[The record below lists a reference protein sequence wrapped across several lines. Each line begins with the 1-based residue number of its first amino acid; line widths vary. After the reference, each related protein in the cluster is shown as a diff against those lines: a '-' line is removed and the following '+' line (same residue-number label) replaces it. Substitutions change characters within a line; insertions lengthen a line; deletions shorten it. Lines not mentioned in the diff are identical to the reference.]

1 MKNELQA
8 SQQETNNSRAILTH
22 YSMEINKQLTLKGHD
37 SEVIKMSKQM
47 FLNSEPALNNN
58 GKVGVLLIE
67 LCEVFLGVRPENT
80 KTNVYKYATERLIEL
95 FNGITLKDIENA
107 FKTFKKGEK
116 TFYSLTVDEIIEIV
130 FIYWKKKQAVKYEI
144 NEIELKQEQE
154 LQREREAKE
163 FKRNSIAKYKEALK
177 NKSIELDEFE
187 SFTIAKKLAEKINPE
202 VKKTLF
208 DKAKEIHYEKSK
220 DENVFNIVP
229 SVNYIYAKLIVD
241 FSRVNNISYDE

>member
-1 MKNELQA
+1 
-8 SQQETNNSRAILTH
+8 
-22 YSMEINKQLTLKGHD
+22 
-37 SEVIKMSKQM
+37 MSKEM
-47 FLNSEPALNNN
+47 FLNSDPALNNN

-116 TFYSLTVDEIIEIV
+116 TYFSLTVDEIINIIS
-130 FIYWKKKQAVKYEI
+130 IYWRKKQAVKYEI
-144 NEIELKQEQE
+144 NEIELKREQE

-163 FKRNSIAKYKEALK
+163 FKRNSIIKYKEALK
-177 NKSIELDEFE
+177 DYSIELDEFE
-187 SFTIAKKLAEKINPE
+187 SYTIAKKLAEKIHPDI
-202 VKKTLF
+202 KKDLF
-208 DKAKEIHYEKSK
+208 EKAKKIHAEKSK

-229 SVNYIYAKLIVD
+229 SENYIYAKMIVKY
-241 FSRVNNISYDE
+241 SINKKIKYDE